1 MGLPEDWEEGRLD
14 VLAVEIE
21 IITVDYRCN
30 KLAVSLSVYR
40 GFQCQSTEGKYNVH
54 GLGIHQMFCLGD
66 EFHYNVSS

>member
-30 KLAVSLSVYR
+30 KLAVSMSVYR
-40 GFQCQSTEGKYNVH
+40 GKVQCTWPWN
-54 GLGIHQMFCLGD
+54 
-66 EFHYNVSS
+66 SSDVLFRG